1 MIQSVITHECSKCRS
16 LNIVKNGTDYKG
28 GQKFHCLDCAAYGML
43 EPQSR
48 SYPEFIREFVLR
60 TYRERASMRGIERI
74 FGIARQTLARWI
86 LEKAGA
92 MPNLADTLETVKT
105 DDVLELDELWSF
117 VRTKNDKRWI
127 WVALCRRTRQVVAYF
142 IGDRSEKVVARYG
155 NPSQHPTKRVAPS
168 ATSGTLTR
176 RFYQTTLTK
185 VSAKKAA
192 RHLTWNAGTTPCARD
207 WLASCAKLFL
217 SPSPTFTMKLYSS
230 CISITTI
237 QRGPHQLPCNHYHK
251 STPCEKI
258 KAGGA
263 FYVWEKGDEKLPES
277 DQAGSGTH
285 VSGRR
290 PDPRRGS

>member
-1 MIQSVITHECSKCRS
+1 MFSS
-16 LNIVKNGTDYKG
+16 LDSGVHYNKG

-142 IGDRSEKVVARYG
+142 IGDRSEKSCRALWKSIPASYKACCSFSDFWHAYQKVYSG
-155 NPSQHPTKRVAPS
+155 PQNLDTK
-168 ATSGTLTR
+168 TR
-176 RFYQTTLTK
+176 RAK
-185 VSAKKAA
+185 V
-192 RHLTWNAGTTPCARD
+192 HCQP
-207 WLASCAKLFL
+207 
-217 SPSPTFTMKLYSS
+217 
-230 CISITTI
+230 
-237 QRGPHQLPCNHYHK
+237 
-251 STPCEKI
+251 
-258 KAGGA
+258 
-263 FYVWEKGDEKLPES
+263 
-277 DQAGSGTH
+277 
-285 VSGRR
+285 
-290 PDPRRGS
+290 

>member
-142 IGDRSEKVVARYG
+142 IGDRSEKSCRALWKSIPASYKACCSFSDFWHAYQKVLPNDTHQSVGKESGQTSHVERWNNTLRQRLARFVR
-155 NPSQHPTKRVAPS
+155 K
-168 ATSGTLTR
+168 TLS
-176 RFYQTTLTK
+176 FSKSDVYHEAVL
-185 VSAKKAA
+185 
-192 RHLTWNAGTTPCARD
+192 
-207 WLASCAKLFL
+207 KLYL
-217 SPSPTFTMKLYSS
+217 HYYNTAWSPSVTM
-230 CISITTI
+230 
-237 QRGPHQLPCNHYHK
+237 
-251 STPCEKI
+251 
-258 KAGGA
+258 
-263 FYVWEKGDEKLPES
+263 
-277 DQAGSGTH
+277 
-285 VSGRR
+285 
-290 PDPRRGS
+290 

>member
-142 IGDRSEKVVARYG
+142 IGDRSEKSCRALWKSIPASYKACCSFSDLARLPEG
-155 NPSQHPTKRVAPS
+155 FTKRHSPKCRQRKRPDIS
-168 ATSGTLTR
+168 RGTLEQHLAPETGSLRAQNSFFLQVR
-176 RFYQTTLTK
+176 R
-185 VSAKKAA
+185 
-192 RHLTWNAGTTPCARD
+192 
-207 WLASCAKLFL
+207 
-217 SPSPTFTMKLYSS
+217 
-230 CISITTI
+230 
-237 QRGPHQLPCNHYHK
+237 LP
-251 STPCEKI
+251 
-258 KAGGA
+258 
-263 FYVWEKGDEKLPES
+263 
-277 DQAGSGTH
+277 
-285 VSGRR
+285 
-290 PDPRRGS
+290 